1 MVDLDQHDVD
11 GEQVKVTLND
21 LSDIL
26 VEVVAM
32 AVARSIGVRWLAL
45 VEWVVLTLIFRW
57 TLAQANQFIR
67 KQL

>member
-26 VEVVAM
+26 VGVVAR
-32 AVARSIGVRWLAL
+32 AVAKSIGVR
-45 VEWVVLTLIFRW
+45 
-57 TLAQANQFIR
+57 
-67 KQL
+67 

>member
-26 VEVVAM
+26 VEVVAR
-32 AVARSIGVRWLAL
+32 AVARSIGVR
-45 VEWVVLTLIFRW
+45 
-57 TLAQANQFIR
+57 
-67 KQL
+67 

>member
-57 TLAQANQFIR
+57 TLAQEIGRAHV
-67 KQL
+67 

>member
-26 VEVVAM
+26 VEVVAR
-32 AVARSIGVRWLAL
+32 AVAKSIGVR
-45 VEWVVLTLIFRW
+45 
-57 TLAQANQFIR
+57 
-67 KQL
+67 